1 MLIYL
6 VRWPDLAVSLVRAR
20 DEDDLL
26 DILDQVANPEGCEW
40 SVYRGPLHI
49 DLQLPAKW
57 SVRNRRPDEPV
68 APDQVVIEDIGPM
81 AREMAVEAMEVSR
94 GGGDDGQDMAEAIL
108 KKAFP
113 ILHAAIKEFEASE
126 EAEAREFV
134 PPEADVTAALHAEI
148 ARMLKASW
156 RKAQVA
162 KGTDPASRLAQY
174 MDMPVRLVKRHAE
187 AASKEPQDPHDN
199 PTSGGEGA

>member
-1 MLIYL
+1 MPIYL
-6 VRWPDLAVSLVRAR
+6 VRWPELTASLVRAR
-20 DEDDLL
+20 DEGDLL

-57 SVRNRRPDEPV
+57 SVRNRRPNEPV

-81 AREMAVEAMEVSR
+81 AREMAVEAVDVSR

-113 ILHAAIKEFEASE
+113 ILHAAIKEFEASD

-148 ARMLKASW
+148 TRMLKASW

-162 KGTDPASRLAQY
+162 RSTDQASRLAQY

-187 AASKEPQDPHDN
+187 AVSREPQGEDDDP
-199 PTSGGEGA
+199 TTQGKGS